1 VTLFEIELTID
12 DNLEIFY
19 KCIYEGDEVI
29 VLAWF
34 LTPSIDHYHWLC
46 NPINQ
51 LPSNHNIEH
60 LVPLV
65 EKCQFATTI
74 CD

>member
-1 VTLFEIELTID
+1 VILFEIETTID
-12 DNLEIFY
+12 DNPKTFNN
-19 KCIYEGDEVI
+19 CIYEGDEAI

-34 LTPSIDHYHWLC
+34 LIPGIDHYFWLC

-51 LPSNHNIEH
+51 LPSNHKIEH